1 MSCIIEHNIDH
12 EPFIVNLVHI
22 AIRIWAREVS
32 EPKKTTF
39 GMNAYTLFRRPA
51 LEEVGA
57 V

>member
-1 MSCIIEHNIDH
+1 MSSIIGYNSDH

-32 EPKKTTF
+32 KAMKTTF
-39 GMNAYTLFRRPA
+39 GRNVYALFRRPA